1 MKTVKDPKDVFL
13 LDVLTKI
20 EKQAA
25 PLHSNKFEYDR
36 ERAFLFAENIA
47 ANLCASGIKCE
58 ASADNIRVQ
67 YPEKI
72 GAGSF
77 SVNLY
82 GVKTTLDYLKI
93 NLNYDPNKHY
103 FGPSEKETKAPRQV
117 YMIGFKSRP
126 MFANK

>member
-1 MKTVKDPKDVFL
+1 MKTAKDPKDVFL

-25 PLHSNKFEYDR
+25 PLHANKYEYDR

-77 SVNLY
+77 SVNLNAA
-82 GVKTTLDYLKI
+82 KTTLDYLKI
-93 NLNYDPNKHY
+93 NLNFDPAKHY
-103 FGPSEKETKAPRQV
+103 FGNTHKSPALI
-117 YMIGFKSRP
+117 YNMGFKPRP